1 MKLIARKAD
10 IPRLRGGLCHKI
22 FYVAHTTFAKQCLV
36 LLGNKAALALHRLDK
51 ALAFKIGIGALVVVT
66 LTPSPSASTR
76 IEGNRSPA
84 LRAPDKICA
93 LTCEDICS

>member
-51 ALAFKIGIGALVVVT
+51 ALAFKIGIGALG
-66 LTPSPSASTR
+66 
-76 IEGNRSPA
+76 GNHAYTQP
-84 LRAPDKICA
+84 IG
-93 LTCEDICS
+93 